1 MHTVENPGAKKTERH
16 GTDRK
21 AFSVMLSQI
30 PRSVRFILRH
40 GSSQGGFG
48 LLDSLLGV
56 GVTAVIIVLLT
67 TVVFRTGQGVDGSN
81 TQIKAFRELEDAM
94 AFMASD
100 VSMAKDVTLSADA
113 NCVAPYSPA
122 PAWANT
128 VTLRGTDYY
137 NNNNIGH
144 TAIYYIS
151 GTNLKRTYD
160 GVDNTVASSISS
172 VLFCLRSSTYC
183 VGTDCTYIR
192 NQITARFTVNTTE
205 GTKGLYETQTYRFFM
220 RPQ

>member
-1 MHTVENPGAKKTERH
+1 MHTVENPGTEKTETR

-21 AFSVMLSQI
+21 AFSVLLRQASEAI
-30 PRSVRFILRH
+30 RFILRH
-40 GSSQGGFG
+40 GRRQEGFG

-100 VSMAKDVTLSADA
+100 VSMAKDVSLSADP

-137 NNNNIGH
+137 NNSNTGH
-144 TAIYYIS
+144 TAIYYVS
-151 GTNLKRTYD
+151 GANLKRTYD
-160 GVDNTVASSISS
+160 GVDNTVASSVSS
-172 VLFCLRSSTYC
+172 AVFCLRSATYC
-183 VGTDCTYIR
+183 VGTDCTYVR
-192 NQITARFTVNTTE
+192 KQITARFTVATTE
-205 GTKGLYETQTYRFFM
+205 GTKSLTENQTYRFFM